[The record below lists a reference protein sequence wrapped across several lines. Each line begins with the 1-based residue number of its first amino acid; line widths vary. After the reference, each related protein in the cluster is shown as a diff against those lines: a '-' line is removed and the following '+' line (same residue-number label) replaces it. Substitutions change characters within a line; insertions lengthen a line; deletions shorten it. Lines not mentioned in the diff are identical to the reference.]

1 MAWPKHVGQVIQL
14 LEDGIY
20 VVIEVRGYLEAKAS
34 DGDTQAAQYAG
45 RLEGVQNLFKL
56 IRQQQYEQI
65 GLFGPQESSKAEK

>member
-20 VVIEVRGYLEAKAS
+20 VIVELRGYLEAKAK
-34 DGDTQAAQYAG
+34 DDPQAAKYVG

-65 GLFGPQESSKAEK
+65 GLFGPEEDSKAKE

>member
-20 VVIEVRGYLEAKAS
+20 VIIELRGYLEAKAG
-34 DGDTQAAQYAG
+34 DGDTRAAQYAG

-65 GLFGPQESSKAEK
+65 GLFGPEEHSKAKE